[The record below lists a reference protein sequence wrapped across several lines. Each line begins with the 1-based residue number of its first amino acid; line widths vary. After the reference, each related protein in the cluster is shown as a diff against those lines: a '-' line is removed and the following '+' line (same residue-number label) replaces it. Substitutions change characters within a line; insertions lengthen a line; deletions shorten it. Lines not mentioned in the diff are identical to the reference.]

1 MNSYSYEL
9 NSAVYLMS
17 KKIFQKKGIFNGAR
31 ALAALLLCE
40 DWQMCHRSH
49 HHHDGRLSMW
59 LRRSRFPARSRRA
72 ARSRRKRDLWLLQKT
87 FLQPVVGGQAASSSP
102 SSEIPAQQ
110 LVERPFEQPVDRL
123 NNCWSYILFDRMDRW
138 ARFFFNSVTSAL
150 RRPASSRNTA
160 DSADAAGA
168 AGAAGA
174 ADAAGAAAAADAAGA
189 AGAVGEADAAGA
201 AGAAD
206 MVDTADTFGDASC
219 GLIPVRSFLSL

>member
-1 MNSYSYEL
+1 
-9 NSAVYLMS
+9 
-17 KKIFQKKGIFNGAR
+17 
-31 ALAALLLCE
+31 
-40 DWQMCHRSH
+40 
-49 HHHDGRLSMW
+49 MW

-160 DSADAAGA
+160 DSAGA

-174 ADAAGAAAAADAAGA
+174 ADAAGAA
-189 AGAVGEADAAGA
+189 GAVGEAGA
-201 AGAAD
+201 ADAAD

-219 GLIPVRSFLSL
+219 GLIPVRSFLSFPFESLPRPSLPPHTPPPLP